1 MRLKSIKLVGF
12 KSFVDATVVPFPTN
26 MTAIV
31 GPNGCGKSNVID
43 AVRWVMGESSA
54 KHLRGESMA
63 DVIFNGS
70 THRQP
75 VGKASIELLFDNSE
89 AQLVGEYAAFS
100 EISIKRQ
107 VTREGQS
114 QYFLNG
120 SKCRRRDVTDIF
132 LGTGMGPRS
141 YAIIE
146 QGMISRLIE
155 SKPEELRVY
164 LEEAAGISKYKER
177 RRETENRMRRTQEN
191 LDRLSDIR
199 EELGKQL
206 STLKRQASAAERYK
220 EYKAEERKTGALLAA
235 IDWNELSITR
245 DEHVRQCASLEE
257 EIERSVLDKA
267 TGQSKIEATRAELE
281 ETIEGFQALQARYYQ
296 SGAEIAKFE
305 QELKFEREKA
315 ERAAEQKLRISD
327 DIRRSEERKRL
338 LSEELEERVLEV
350 EEMAPELELL
360 MEQQELQLEQVECAE
375 SGFQD
380 WLQGNEQLQ
389 ETYAQARS
397 EAEASQGRVS
407 QLEARIQQYNDRLV
421 SLNQEQVQLD
431 EQSSTLSDGDADS
444 EISEIDG
451 QIQEARMQA
460 EALDGELNSKKA
472 KLSELEESI
481 SEARSALAS
490 DKAALASLV
499 AIQQDAMDAKSSEET
514 GFREYAKS
522 NAIDSLVSRIEIDPE
537 WGGVVEAV
545 LGSVLSA
552 YVSECA
558 RINSADLE
566 RFSKESFAVYLED
579 SPIVAPVA
587 GSLAS
592 KVAGCDALNEQ
603 LNHLACVDSLSL
615 ALERRAGLVAGQQIV
630 TKDGFIVGRAS
641 IRCLS
646 TGEVGDGIV
655 VRQAKIDQLSEH
667 VGLRTDSLQLLLGER
682 DVLNEQLDDISRDAG
697 QVRRR
702 LEVLAREHSQ
712 RSARLSAVRA
722 RQEQM
727 LERKQRIEEDMFGI
741 SRELEADRASLESA
755 REAWQVA
762 MKSLDSMGED
772 RARHSEQRDVLREA
786 IDRARDTQRDVQSKV
801 HAVTLAKQKAAD
813 RLDVLR
819 HTDSDLQ
826 RSLAAMQESLD
837 SLAKEQAD
845 VEKIE
850 LLQSKLQDEL
860 VAHERDEKK
869 LVIAREAQEGLQA
882 RLRELE
888 VAREKGEGIL
898 LDMRSK
904 LENQR
909 LQTQAL
915 EMEQAK
921 RHERIVELGFDLEAL
936 SVELSDESRAES
948 LSKEALEQTLEKL
961 ASRVLRLG
969 PINLAAVDE
978 YEAQSERKNYL
989 DLQNDELVEALATL
1003 EGAIRK
1009 IDKETRARFK
1019 ETYDRVN
1026 AGLQDLFPKIF
1037 GGGSATLELTD
1048 SDLLETGVSIIA
1060 RPPGKNNST
1069 IHLLSGGEKA
1079 LTALAL
1085 IFSIFKLNPAPF
1097 CMLDEVDA
1105 PLDDA
1110 NVGRFARLVKEMSST
1125 VQFIYISHNKVSMEM
1140 ADQLMGVTMHEPGV
1154 SRLVSVDVDA
1164 AARLAEA

>member
-12 KSFVDATVVPFPTN
+12 KSFVDSTVVPFPTN

-54 KHLRGESMA
+54 KHLRGESMT

-75 VGKASIELLFDNSE
+75 VGRASIELLFDNSE
-89 AQLVGEYAAFS
+89 GQLIGEYAAFS

-206 STLKRQASAAERYK
+206 ATLKRQASAAERYK

-235 IDWNELSITR
+235 IDWSELSMAGE
-245 DEHVRQCASLEE
+245 EHVRRCASLELS
-257 EIERSVLDKA
+257 IERSVLDKA
-267 TGQSKIEATRAELE
+267 AGQSKIEATRTELE
-281 ETIEGFQALQARYYQ
+281 ETIEAFQALQASYYQ

-338 LSEELEERVLEV
+338 MSEELEDRTLEV

-360 MEQQELQLEQVECAE
+360 IEQQEEQLELVELAE
-375 SGFQD
+375 SRFQE
-380 WLQGNEQLQ
+380 WLQGNERLQ

-397 EAEASQGRVS
+397 DAESSQAKVS
-407 QLEARIQQYNDRLV
+407 QLEARIQQYNDRLI
-421 SLNQEQVQLD
+421 SLDQELAQL
-431 EQSSTLSDGDADS
+431 EQQSAALSREDGDS
-444 EISEIDG
+444 GLSEIDAQLEQG
-451 QIQEARMQA
+451 RAQEDLLEQELVSTKAQ
-460 EALDGELNSKKA
+460 LGELVEEISGSQT
-472 KLSELEESI
+472 KLSSN
-481 SEARSALAS
+481 
-490 DKAALASLV
+490 KAALSSLE
-499 AIQQDAMDAKSSEET
+499 AIQLDAKTGSES
-514 GFREYAKS
+514 GFQEFAKTKGLE
-522 NAIDSLVSRIEIDPE
+522 ALVDRIQIDPE
-537 WGGVVEAV
+537 WGGVAEAI
-545 LGSVLSA
+545 LGGVLSA
-552 YVSECA
+552 YLVQGS
-558 RINSADLE
+558 SFSSSDYG
-566 RFSKESFAVYLED
+566 RFSKESFAVFLED
-579 SPIVAPVA
+579 APMVDVVP

-592 KVAGCDALNEQ
+592 KVTGLNVLNEQ
-603 LNHLACVDSLSL
+603 LNLYLCVDSLSL
-615 ALERRAGLVAGQQIV
+615 AMRKQGALAAGQQIV
-630 TKDGFIVGRAS
+630 TMDGFVVGRTS

-646 TGEVGDGIV
+646 TGDAGDGVV
-655 VRQAKIDQLSEH
+655 VRQSKIDQLSQLVDEES
-667 VGLRTDSLQLLLGER
+667 RSLQLLIEAR
-682 DVLNEQLDDISRDAG
+682 DVLNEQFDTLSSDVG

-702 LEVLAREHSQ
+702 QQSLEREYSQ
-712 RSARLSAVRA
+712 LTARLSAVSA

-727 LERKQRIEEDMFGI
+727 LERKQRIEEDMLGI
-741 SRELEADRASLESA
+741 SSEREADRASLDSA
-755 REAWQVA
+755 RESWQLA
-762 MKSLDSMGED
+762 MESLDSMGED

-786 IDRARDTQRDVQSKV
+786 IDRARDGQRDIQSKV
-801 HAVTLAKQKAAD
+801 HAVTLAKQKATD
-813 RLDVLR
+813 RLEVLR
-819 HTDSDLQ
+819 HTELDLQ
-826 RSLAAMQESLD
+826 RSLDAMRESLS
-837 SLAKEQAD
+837 SLADEQSD

-869 LVIAREAQEGLQA
+869 LVVAREAQDDLQA

-888 VAREKGEGIL
+888 VAREKGEATL
-898 LDMRSK
+898 LDMRGK
-904 LENQR
+904 LENER

-921 RHERIVELGFDLEAL
+921 KLERIVELGFDLEAL
-936 SVELSDESRAES
+936 TQELKDQSQSD
-948 LSKEALEQTLEKL
+948 LMSKEALEQTLEKL
-961 ASRVLRLG
+961 ANRVLRLG

-978 YEAQSERKNYL
+978 YETQSERKNYL
-989 DLQNDELVEALATL
+989 DLQNDELAEALETL

-1026 AGLQDLFPKIF
+1026 AGLQSLFPKIF
-1037 GGGSATLELTD
+1037 GGGSAKLELTD
-1048 SDLLETGVSIIA
+1048 SDLLETGVSIMA

-1154 SRLVSVDVDA
+1154 SRLVSVDIDA

>member
-12 KSFVDATVVPFPTN
+12 KSFVDSTVVPFPTN

-54 KHLRGESMA
+54 KHLRGESMT

-89 AQLVGEYAAFS
+89 GQLVGEFAAFS

-206 STLKRQASAAERYK
+206 ATLKRQASAAERYK
-220 EYKAEERKTGALLAA
+220 EYKAEERKTAALLAA
-235 IDWNELSITR
+235 IDWNELSVAR
-245 DEHVRQCASLEE
+245 EEHVEQCASLEE
-257 EIERSVLDKA
+257 GIERSVVEKA

-281 ETIEGFQALQARYYQ
+281 ETIEAFQTLQASYYQ
-296 SGAEIAKFE
+296 SGAEIAKYE

-338 LSEELEERVLEV
+338 LSEELEDRTLEV

-360 MEQQELQLEQVECAE
+360 VEQQEVQLEEVDLAE
-375 SGFQD
+375 SRFQE
-380 WLQGNEQLQ
+380 WLQGNERLQ

-397 EAEASQGRVS
+397 DAESSQAQVS

-421 SLNQEQVQLD
+421 SLNQEQAQLD
-431 EQSSTLSDGDADS
+431 EQRGALGDEHSDS
-444 EISEIDG
+444 ELSEIDA
-451 QIQEARMQA
+451 QIDQVRAEL
-460 EALDGELNSKKA
+460 EALEQKLLSRKA
-472 KLSELEESI
+472 QLTELEEGI
-481 SEARSALAS
+481 SESRSKLGS
-490 DKAALASLV
+490 NKAALSSLE
-499 AIQQDAMDAKSSEET
+499 AIQQDAKSVGGLEFQAFAKTHGLE
-514 GFREYAKS
+514 
-522 NAIDSLVSRIEIDPE
+522 SLVDRIQIAPE
-537 WGGVVEAV
+537 WGGVAEAV
-545 LGSVLSA
+545 LGGVLSA
-552 YVSECA
+552 YLSQGA
-558 RINSADLE
+558 SLSSSDLGQ
-566 RFSKESFAVYLED
+566 FSKESFAVFLTD
-579 SPIVAPVA
+579 APTVAAVP

-592 KVAGCDALNEQ
+592 KVTGFDVLNEQ
-603 LNHLACVDSLSL
+603 LNQYACVESLSV
-615 ALERRAGLVAGQQIV
+615 ALQKQSALGAGQKIV
-630 TKDGFIVGRAS
+630 TMDGFVVGRTS

-646 TGEVGDGIV
+646 TGDAGDGVV
-655 VRQAKIDQLSEH
+655 VRQAKIDQLSQLVAE
-667 VGLRTDSLQLLLGER
+667 GASSLQAQLEDR
-682 DVLNEQLDDISRDAG
+682 DELNEQLTELSSRVG
-697 QVRRR
+697 QEKRKQ
-702 LEVLAREHSQ
+702 EALAREHSQ
-712 RSARLSAVRA
+712 LSAKLSATRA

-727 LERKQRIEEDMFGI
+727 LERKQRIEEDMLGI
-741 SRELEADRASLESA
+741 TRELDADRASLEA
-755 REAWQVA
+755 VREAWQLA
-762 MKSLDSMGED
+762 MELLDSMGED

-786 IDRARDTQRDVQSKV
+786 IDQARDGQRDIQSRV
-801 HAVTLAKQKAAD
+801 HAVTLAKQKATD

-819 HTDSDLQ
+819 HTETDLQ
-826 RSLAAMQESLD
+826 RSLEAMQASLS
-837 SLAKEQAD
+837 SLADEQSD
-845 VEKIE
+845 IEKIE
-850 LLQSKLQDEL
+850 VLQSRLQDEL

-869 LVIAREAQEGLQA
+869 LVVAREAQEGLQA

-888 VAREKGEGIL
+888 VAREKGEAVL
-898 LDMRSK
+898 LDMRGK

-921 RHERIVELGFDLEAL
+921 KLERIVELGFDLEAL
-936 SVELSDESRAES
+936 SLELQDESQADS
-948 LSKEALEQTLEKL
+948 MSKDVLEQTLEKL
-961 ASRVLRLG
+961 ANRVLRLG

-978 YEAQSERKNYL
+978 YETQSERKNYL
-989 DLQNDELVEALATL
+989 DLQNDELVEALETL

-1037 GGGSATLELTD
+1037 GGGSAKLELTD

-1154 SRLVSVDVDA
+1154 SRLVSVDIDA

>member
-12 KSFVDATVVPFPTN
+12 KSFVDSTVVPFPTN

-54 KHLRGESMA
+54 KHLRGESMT

-75 VGKASIELLFDNSE
+75 VGRASIELLFDNSE
-89 AQLVGEYAAFS
+89 GQLVGEFAAFS

-206 STLKRQASAAERYK
+206 ATLKRQASAAERYK
-220 EYKAEERKTGALLAA
+220 EYKAQERKTGALLAA
-235 IDWNELSITR
+235 IDWNALSVAR
-245 DEHVRQCASLEE
+245 EEHSKQCASLEE
-257 EIERSVLDKA
+257 SIELSVLEKA
-267 TGQSKIEATRAELE
+267 TGQSKIEAARAELE
-281 ETIEGFQALQARYYQ
+281 ETIEGFQALQASYYQ

-338 LSEELEERVLEV
+338 LSEELQDRSLEV

-360 MEQQELQLEQVECAE
+360 VEQQEVQLERVELAE
-375 SGFQD
+375 SRFQE
-380 WLQGNEQLQ
+380 WLQGNERLQ
-389 ETYAQARS
+389 EAYAQARS
-397 EAEASQGRVS
+397 DAESSQAQVS

-421 SLNQEQVQLD
+421 SLSQEQTQLD
-431 EQSSTLSDGDADS
+431 AQSGSLGDECGDA
-444 EISEIDG
+444 ELAEIDAQIG
-451 QIQEARMQA
+451 QTRVEAESIEQQLL
-460 EALDGELNSKKA
+460 LDKA
-472 KLSELEESI
+472 KLSELEEAI
-481 SEARSALAS
+481 SESRSLLAS
-490 DKAALASLV
+490 DKAALSSLD
-499 AIQQDAMDAKSSEET
+499 AIQQDARATVESSFKEFASAQEL
-514 GFREYAKS
+514 KPL
-522 NAIDSLVSRIEIDPE
+522 IDCIQIAPE
-537 WGGVVEAV
+537 WGVVAESV
-545 LGSVLSA
+545 LGGVLSSYLVQEA
-552 YVSECA
+552 SFIGSEL
-558 RINSADLE
+558 SG
-566 RFSKESFAVYLED
+566 FTKESFTVFLEGA
-579 SPIVAPVA
+579 SVVEPLP

-592 KVAGCDALNEQ
+592 KVAGVDVLNEQ
-603 LNHLACVDSLSL
+603 LNEYACVDSLSL
-615 ALERRAGLVAGQQIV
+615 ALQQQSGLACGKKIV
-630 TKDGFIVGRAS
+630 TKDGFVVSRTS

-646 TGEVGDGIV
+646 TGEAGDGVV
-655 VRQAKIDQLSEH
+655 VRQAKIDQLSLA
-667 VGLRTDSLQLLLGER
+667 VADRDSALQLLLDRR
-682 DVLNEQLDDISRDAG
+682 DVVNE
-697 QVRRR
+697 R
-702 LEVLAREHSQ
+702 LGELSVKLGHEKRKQETFAREHSQ
-712 RSARLSAVRA
+712 LAAKLSAVRA

-727 LERKQRIEEDMFGI
+727 HERRQRIEEDMLGI
-741 SRELEADRASLESA
+741 SHELEADRASLEVA
-755 REAWQVA
+755 REAWQQA
-762 MKSLDSMGED
+762 MESLDAMGED

-786 IDRARDTQRDVQSKV
+786 IDHARDGQRDIQSKV

-819 HTDSDLQ
+819 HSELDLQ
-826 RSLAAMQESLD
+826 RSLEAMQASLNALID
-837 SLAKEQAD
+837 EQAD

-850 LLQSKLQDEL
+850 VLESRLQDEL

-869 LVIAREAQEGLQA
+869 LVVAREAQEDLQA

-888 VAREKGEGIL
+888 LAREKGEGVL
-898 LDMRSK
+898 LDMRGK

-909 LQTQAL
+909 LQVQAL
-915 EMEQAK
+915 EMEQTK
-921 RHERIVELGFDLEAL
+921 KLERITELGFDLEAL
-936 SVELSDESRAES
+936 SQELNDAANAEV
-948 LSKEALEQTLEKL
+948 LSKESLEQTLEKL
-961 ASRVLRLG
+961 ANRVLRLG

-989 DLQNDELVEALATL
+989 DLQNDELVEALETL

-1026 AGLQDLFPKIF
+1026 SGLQDLFPKIF
-1037 GGGSATLELTD
+1037 GGGSAKLELTD

-1154 SRLVSVDVDA
+1154 SRLVSVDIDA